1 MDQVRQLPMQVPY
14 HHQLFVAAWGL
25 EGVCRQRCWKGW
37 TKMEGG
43 GDLGICVEGLAFHTA
58 VDMVSPN
65 QVILSHPFA

>member
-1 MDQVRQLPMQVPY
+1 MQAEV
-14 HHQLFVAAWGL
+14 L
-25 EGVCRQRCWKGW
+25 EGVDKDGG
-37 TKMEGG
+37 GG